1 MHSFMDEAI
10 THLAELNIQD
20 PASKVQGII
29 LTGEASSAGMEDMK
43 RVIEEAL
50 PTYKERFLF
59 HLEPGKLGVIG
70 AAHRARQ
77 YVTENAVM
85 SPRQPHE
92 EL

>member
-1 MHSFMDEAI
+1 MDEAI
-10 THLAELNIQD
+10 AHLVEMNYPD

-29 LTGEASSAGMEDMK
+29 LTGEASSAGMENMK
-43 RVIEEAL
+43 RIIEHAL

-59 HLEPGKLGVIG
+59 HLEPGKLGAIG

-77 YVTENAVM
+77 CVTENAIM
-85 SPRQPHE
+85 SPRQPHK